1 MHLILRRCTSKP
13 QSSIEVIES
22 NSMTSSSSISPIDV
36 LLVPQL
42 AQSAQSSLNVCY
54 CAIMNK
60 SESNDFVSSRATN
73 NGASNAGTNEPL
85 KPTYLYS
92 TTSIVGSV
100 AFQASSS
107 NPCQLS
113 QQLRCNRDPG

>member
-1 MHLILRRCTSKP
+1 
-13 QSSIEVIES
+13 
-22 NSMTSSSSISPIDV
+22 MTSSSSISPIDV
-36 LLVPQL
+36 LLVPRLAQS

>member
-1 MHLILRRCTSKP
+1 MTWIMGIHHIGKP
-13 QSSIEVIES
+13 RSSIEVIES

-60 SESNDFVSSRATN
+60 SESDDFVSS
-73 NGASNAGTNEPL
+73 
-85 KPTYLYS
+85 
-92 TTSIVGSV
+92 
-100 AFQASSS
+100 
-107 NPCQLS
+107 
-113 QQLRCNRDPG
+113 